1 MEKGIAIITG
11 ADGGMGQEITLALAK
26 DGFQIIMACKEPEK
40 ARPVCER
47 IKKES
52 GNEQIEVRE
61 IDLSSLSSVYAFAQ
75 KILAEGHPVSR
86 LMNNAGVLTTNIRPT
101 TDGLETI
108 VSVNYV
114 GPYLLTRLLLPLMH
128 EGTRIVN
135 TVSCTY
141 AIGKIESDFFIKG
154 KNGRF
159 NRISVYGNT
168 KLALLLFT
176 RELAK
181 RVKEKGIT
189 VNASDPGIVS
199 TNMITMNAWFDP
211 LTDILFRP
219 FIKTPLQGAAT
230 AIHLALSEDV
240 NGKSG
245 GCYANCKEKKLSERI
260 LNHPAQSKL
269 WDDTDA
275 LLRSHNLLD

>member
-40 ARPVCER
+40 AYQVCER
-47 IKKES
+47 IKQES
-52 GNEQIEVRE
+52 GNKQIEVRG
-61 IDLSSLSSVYAFAQ
+61 IDLSSLSSVHAFAQ
-75 KILAEGHPVSR
+75 KILEEGRPVSR
-86 LMNNAGVLTTNIRPT
+86 LMNNAGVLTTHIRPT
-101 TDGLETI
+101 VDGLETI

-128 EGTRIVN
+128 KGTRIVN

-141 AIGKIESDFFIKG
+141 AIGKIESDFFTKG

-176 RELAK
+176 RELAE

-199 TNMITMNAWFDP
+199 TNMITMDAWFDP

-219 FIKTPLQGAAT
+219 FIRTPLQGAAT
-230 AIHLALSEDV
+230 AIHLALSEEAS
-240 NGKSG
+240 GKSG
-245 GCYANCKEKKLSERI
+245 YCYS
-260 LNHPAQSKL
+260 S
-269 WDDTDA
+269 
-275 LLRSHNLLD
+275 